1 VNAICPGYIGTEMV
15 QAVPKDVLEKNIL
28 PHIPIGRLG
37 EPEEIARCVVFLAS
51 DDAGLI
57 TGSTLSANGGQATNP
72 LAPIQIRKTRTRAP
86 RCSRP
91 GSTRRCTPPTATRS
105 SAR

>member
-1 VNAICPGYIGTEMV
+1 MNAICPGYINTEMV

-28 PHIPIGRLG
+28 PLIPIGRLG

-57 TGSTLSANGGQATNP
+57 TGSTLLGQRRAVFRLRRSNYRFRFPWRNSSPCNG
-72 LAPIQIRKTRTRAP
+72 LSSDK
-86 RCSRP
+86 
-91 GSTRRCTPPTATRS
+91 RR
-105 SAR
+105 